1 MSDKVKLFMVIS
13 SSYKVKITSCI
24 NENWNSVPLPKK
36 ALRTTRQICSDVLG
50 FLIAVAEAEY
60 DGWKDLTREQQTN
73 FFEKLI
79 HHTSKNRFPKYE
91 DFDDIFSKLPSGI
104 RRSAIHE
111 AVGIFE
117 AWKSNHDNWE
127 KAKHKKGEPQLS
139 YKHHWNPTI
148 YRAQGTSEGGEIAVF
163 KDEPVFLM
171 KIFINNDWN
180 WVALKLRK
188 KDWEYVHK
196 LQQTRTMMNP
206 RFDEKF
212 GKFYLTFVF
221 EEQTLLKTP
230 DIEHTKVCA
239 VDLGLTNDAVCS
251 IIDSAGTVLDRKF
264 ISVSY
269 EKDQLNHIC
278 NRIKGNQQN
287 SMSVKSLW
295 SFANNFNDALTIKVV
310 LSIIR
315 FANSNKADVIVME
328 NLNMSGRKPK
338 YIGQKVALWRN
349 KGIARKVEE
358 IAHRYGMRFTT
369 VCPKGTSALAYDGSG
384 QVQRGN
390 AVSKDTPYDVCRFP
404 SGKIYNCDLNASYNI
419 GARYFVRALKNKFP
433 DLTLPK
439 ASEVTLSTL
448 WELNKAVA

>member
-1 MSDKVKLFMVIS
+1 MVIS
-13 SSYKVKITSCI
+13 SSYKVKITSCL
-24 NENWNSVPLPKK
+24 NENWGTVPLPKK
-36 ALRTTRQICSDVLG
+36 VLRRTWQICSDALA
-50 FLIAVAEAEY
+50 FIIEVAEKEY
-60 DGWKDLTREQQTN
+60 DGWKDLKKEEQTN

-79 HHTSKNRFPKYE
+79 HHTSKNKNPKYE
-91 DFDDIFSKLPSGI
+91 NFDALFSKLPSGI

-117 AWKSNHDNWE
+117 SWKSNHDNWE
-127 KAKHKKGEPQLS
+127 KAKHKKGEPKLS

-148 YRAQGTSEGGEIAVF
+148 YRAQGTSDGGEAALF
-163 KDEPVFLM
+163 SDEPIFMLKV
-171 KIFINNDWN
+171 FINNDWN
-180 WVALKLRK
+180 WIVLKLRK
-188 KDWEYVHK
+188 RDWEYVNR
-196 LQQTRTMMNP
+196 LQRTRTLKNP
-206 RFDEKF
+206 RFEEKF

-221 EEQTLLKTP
+221 EETTFLKTP
-230 DIEHTKVCA
+230 DIEYTKVCA

-251 IIDSAGTVLDRKF
+251 IIDSTGTVLDRKF

-287 SMSVKSLW
+287 SMSVRSLW
-295 SFANNFNDALTIKVV
+295 SFANNFNDVVTIKTV

-315 FANSNKADVIVME
+315 FANKNKADVIVME

-349 KGIARKVEE
+349 KGIARKAEE
-358 IAHRYGMRFTT
+358 IGHRFGMRFSTI
-369 VCPKGTSALAYDGSG
+369 CPRGTSALAYDGSG
-384 QVQRGN
+384 KVKRGKE
-390 AVSKDTPYDVCRFP
+390 VSKDTPYDVCQFP
-404 SGKIYNCDLNASYNI
+404 TGKYYNCDLNASYNI

-433 DLTLPK
+433 ALTLPK